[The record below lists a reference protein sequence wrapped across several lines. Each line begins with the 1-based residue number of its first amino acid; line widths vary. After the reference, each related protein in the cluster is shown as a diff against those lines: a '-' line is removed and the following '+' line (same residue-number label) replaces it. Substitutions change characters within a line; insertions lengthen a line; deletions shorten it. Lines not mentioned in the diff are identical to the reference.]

1 VNIKPIV
8 IISGEPNSIFSE
20 ILIKAIRNYR
30 NSKPIILIGSYD
42 LITKQLNILNIK
54 YKFNLI
60 DKKFNNKNISNKKIN
75 IIDINYNFKAPF
87 ETISTRSNLY
97 LKECFNLAILL
108 SKNYSISGIINGP
121 VSKKYF
127 LNEKFPGVTE
137 YLAYEFKIKKYAMLI
152 YNKKLS
158 VAPITTHMPIRNIS
172 QKLSKKLIIDRA
184 VLINN
189 FYIKYIKKK
198 PKIAILGLNPHCENF
213 SKFNEEKEIIEPAIK
228 VLQKKKLL
236 IFGPLSADSIFMKN
250 NREKF
255 DVIIGMYHDQVLT
268 PIKAL
273 FNFDSINITLG
284 LPLIRVS
291 PDHGPNFS
299 MVKKNKSN
307 PKSLLESIK
316 FLDRLN

>member
-1 VNIKPIV
+1 VTIKPIV

-97 LKECFNLAILL
+97 LKECFNLAISL

-228 VLQKKKLL
+228 FLQKKKLL